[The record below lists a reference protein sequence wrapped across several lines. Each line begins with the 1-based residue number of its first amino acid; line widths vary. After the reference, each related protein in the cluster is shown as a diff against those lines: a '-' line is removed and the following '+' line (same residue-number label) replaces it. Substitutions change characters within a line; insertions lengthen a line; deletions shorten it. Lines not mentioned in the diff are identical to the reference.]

1 MVAKNLNVYQRLSEV
16 RKSVEY
22 LKKDKQGQQFMY
34 VGSADVLAA
43 LREKINEA
51 GLILVPEIVN
61 HKVSVYERTNSKGN
75 PTNDYF
81 TELDMTMTWVNIDVP
96 EETVKVSWYAQG
108 VDLAGEKGV
117 GKALTY
123 AEKYFLLKTFN
134 IATDKDDPDAFQE
147 KIESKKATAKISDEQ
162 KNEMKKL
169 AKEYAEMRG
178 LKGEKAVNQAL
189 DWTLNQV
196 SIKNLDN
203 ADAVQGEAAINLLN
217 ELIAKHQEKLNA
229 EKAAADTNAEQESLL
244 EGRTTQP
251 VNWGSK

>member
-123 AEKYFLLKTFN
+123 GEKYFMLKFFN
-134 IATDKDDPDAFQE
+134 IPTDKDDPDAFQDKTE
-147 KIESKKATAKISDEQ
+147 AKKPTAKISDEQ
-162 KNEMKKL
+162 KNEIATLSKD
-169 AKEYAEMRG
+169 YAEMRG
-178 LKGEKAVNQAL
+178 LHGEAAAKQAL
-189 DWTLNQV
+189 DWTINQV
-196 SIKNLDN
+196 KIKNLDN
-203 ADAVQGEAAINLLN
+203 ADFAQGEAAINLLN
-217 ELIAKHQEKLNA
+217 GLILKHRKQTEQSEQAKQEGLELTYPQAK
-229 EKAAADTNAEQESLL
+229 
-244 EGRTTQP
+244 
-251 VNWGSK
+251 

>member
-1 MVAKNLNVYQRLSEV
+1 MTEKTLNVYQRLAEV
-16 RKSVEY
+16 RKAVPY
-22 LKKDKQGQQFMY
+22 LKKEQKGAQYQY
-34 VGSADVLAA
+34 VGSSDVLGSLHA
-43 LREKINEA
+43 KINEV
-51 GLILVPEIVN
+51 GLMLIPEIVG
-61 HKVSVYERTNSKGN
+61 HLVTSSERTNAKGN
-75 PTNDYF
+75 ISSEYF
-81 TELDMTMTWVNIDVP
+81 TELEMTMTWVNIDDP
-96 EETVKVSWYAQG
+96 SDTAKVSWYAQG

-217 ELIAKHQEKLNA
+217 ELISKHQEKLNA

>member
-1 MVAKNLNVYQRLSEV
+1 
-16 RKSVEY
+16 
-22 LKKDKQGQQFMY
+22 
-34 VGSADVLAA
+34 
-43 LREKINEA
+43 
-51 GLILVPEIVN
+51 
-61 HKVSVYERTNSKGN
+61 
-75 PTNDYF
+75 
-81 TELDMTMTWVNIDVP
+81 MTMMWVNIDDP
-96 EETVKVSWYAQG
+96 SDTAKVSWYAQG

-162 KNEMKKL
+162 KNEMKNL